1 MITAFLSPH
10 PYRTSSLKIWQHE
23 MHNNLL
29 TMVISEDGWHNSV
42 DVWISH
48 RCCYCTV
55 CVCVCVCVW
64 LPFLQLSA
72 IHKDNKRP
80 ACCHIK
86 NKLQHML
93 KLLDSSNEP
102 QWTVWR
108 LVRQQCVTCIVRSL
122 WRSGEVHIRAEY
134 YLLCRAL
141 GNNQHW
147 GGVPL

>member
-1 MITAFLSPH
+1 MVWLLPSCPSPLQNFL
-10 PYRTSSLKIWQHE
+10 L
-23 MHNNLL
+23 
-29 TMVISEDGWHNSV
+29 EDLARWNSQQPPDNGNIRGWV
-42 DVWISH
+42 
-48 RCCYCTV
+48 TQL
-55 CVCVCVCVW
+55 CVCVNITPLLLLYCVCVW

-108 LVRQQCVTCIVRSL
+108 LVRQQCMTCIVRPL
-122 WRSGEVHIRAEY
+122 WRCGEVQMRAEY
-134 YLLCRAL
+134 YLRCWAL

-147 GGVPL
+147 GGVPLS